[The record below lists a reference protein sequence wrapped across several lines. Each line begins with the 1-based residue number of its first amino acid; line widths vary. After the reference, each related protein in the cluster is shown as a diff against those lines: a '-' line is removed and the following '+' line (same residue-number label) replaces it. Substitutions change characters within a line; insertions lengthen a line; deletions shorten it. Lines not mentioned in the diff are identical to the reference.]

1 MFNTLLE
8 SKSKPQRSP
17 GGAAGSVVAHVI
29 IISLVAYA
37 TAHAAIHAEKEKVE
51 KIEFTEMK
59 KTEAP
64 PPPKPQPPP
73 PQAVVAP
80 PPPKGFQVL
89 TAPVNI
95 PDVIPDVDLTKK
107 VTDEADFTGK
117 GAVGGNSHGA
127 VGGTGPVNTD
137 QPYFDFQVEKQA
149 GPVPGNVPPRY
160 PEMLHS
166 AGIEGEVL
174 AQFVIDTTGRA
185 DMSTFKIIKASHDLF
200 GSSVKEALPR
210 MRFYPAEVGGHKVKE
225 LVQQPFSFAIT
236 K

>member
-8 SKSKPQRSP
+8 SRATTQRSP
-17 GGAAGSVVAHVI
+17 GGTAGSVVAHVI

-59 KTEAP
+59 KEP
-64 PPPKPQPPP
+64 PPPPAPKPPP

-149 GPVPGNVPPRY
+149 ALAPGNAQPRY
-160 PEMLHS
+160 PEMLRS
-166 AGIEGEVL
+166 AGIEGDVL
-174 AQFVIDTTGRA
+174 AQFVIDTSGRA
-185 DMSTFKIIKASHDLF
+185 DMSTFKVIKASHDLF
-200 GSSVKEALPR
+200 GQAVKEVLPR
-210 MRFYPAEVGGHKVKE
+210 YHFYAAEIGGHKVKE
-225 LVQQPFSFAIT
+225 LVQQPFAFT
-236 K
+236 LPK